1 MDNNTLIRPKLWQPA
16 GTRAHVPYNANAELV
31 DPFKLGILDMLA
43 GRDRGY
49 NSEGVILTQTVDGR
63 SLNEIWDEFQRTLDM
78 NNQTRTAL
86 VNALTFNVSQ
96 PIEDVPQISGDDFE
110 EASEYGEPKGIT
122 GGNYFSIGYDFKW
135 YDLAIRYTWK
145 YLAEASAAQV
155 ESLNN
160 MAIEADN
167 RLVFVKV
174 LRAIFNNVNRTAN
187 IRSQSVTVYP
197 FYNNDGT
204 VPPRYKNTTHAGTHT
219 HYLASGAGT
228 VDSGDLDDMETH
240 LVHHG
245 YGRQNGSTLIL
256 LANRAQVATIRT
268 FRVATGS
275 AFDFVPVV
283 GLPPWLLPTNT
294 GGVVGQSPPSQVAG
308 LAVTGQYGPWLVV
321 EEDYIPAGYMVG
333 LATGGENNATN
344 PVGVREHQNAG
355 LRGLQ
360 LVKGRDGDYPLIDSF
375 YRRGFG
381 TGVRHRGAGVVM
393 QVTAGAFAIPA
404 DYA

>member
-1 MDNNTLIRPKLWQPA
+1 MNNTLIRPKLWQPI
-16 GTRAHVPYNANAELV
+16 GTKAHTAHDANAELV
-31 DPFKLGILDMLA
+31 DGDLLGILSKLA

-78 NNQTRTAL
+78 NNQSRTAL
-86 VNALTFNVSQ
+86 VNALTFNVQQ

-122 GGNYFSIGYDFKW
+122 GGSYFSIGYDFKW

-145 YLAEASAAQV
+145 YLAEATAAQV

-187 IRSQSVTVYP
+187 IRQQSVTVYP

-219 HYLASGAGT
+219 HYLASGAAT
-228 VDSGDLDDMETH
+228 VDPGDLADMEEH

-245 YGRQNGSTLIL
+245 YGRQNGSTLVL
-256 LANRAQVATIRT
+256 LCNRAQVTTIRT
-268 FRVATGS
+268 FRVATGA

-283 GLPPWLLPTNT
+283 GSPPWLLPTNT
-294 GGVVGQSPPSQVAG
+294 GGVVGQTPPSQVQG
-308 LAVTGQYGPWLVV
+308 LPVAGQYGPWLIV

-344 PVGVREHQNAG
+344 PVGIREHQNTG

-393 QVTAGAFAIPA
+393 QITAGAFTIPA
-404 DYA
+404 DYV

>member
-1 MDNNTLIRPKLWQPA
+1 MTDLLTRTLWQPA
-16 GTRAHVPYNANAELV
+16 ATRVHTPNDANAELV
-31 DPFKLGILDMLA
+31 EPSLVGIIEMLS

-63 SLNEIWDEFQRTLDM
+63 SLNEIWDEFQRTLEL
-78 NNQTRTAL
+78 NNASRTAL
-86 VNALTFNVSQ
+86 VNALTFNVQQ

-145 YLAEASAAQV
+145 YLAEATAAQV

-187 IRSQSVTVYP
+187 IRQQSVTVYP

-204 VPPRYKNTTHAGTHT
+204 VPPKYKNNTHSGTHT
-219 HYLASGAGT
+219 HYLASGAAT
-228 VDSGDLDDMETH
+228 VDSGDLDEMETH

-256 LANRAQVATIRT
+256 LCNRAQIATIRT

-275 AFDFVPVV
+275 AYDFVPTV
-283 GLPPWLLPTNT
+283 GSPPWLLPTNT
-294 GGVVGQSPPSQVAG
+294 GGVVGSTPPAQVSG
-308 LAVTGQYGPWLVV
+308 LTVVGQYGPWLIV
-321 EEDYIPAGYMVG
+321 EEDYIPPGYMVG
-333 LATGGENNATN
+333 LATGGEQNATN
-344 PVGVREHQNAG
+344 PVGVREHQNTG

-360 LVKGRDGDYPLIDSF
+360 LVKGRDSDYPLIDSF

-393 QVTAGAFAIPA
+393 QITAGAFTIPA
-404 DYA
+404 DYV

>member
-1 MDNNTLIRPKLWQPA
+1 VTDLLTPTLWQPA
-16 GTRAHVPYNANAELV
+16 GTRARKSYSASAELV
-31 DPFKLGILDMLA
+31 DPLKLGILDMLA

-63 SLNEIWDEFQRTLDM
+63 SLNEIWDEFQRTLQM
-78 NNQTRTAL
+78 NNTSRTAL
-86 VNALTFNVSQ
+86 VNALTFNVQQ

-122 GGNYFSIGYDFKW
+122 GGAYFSIGYDFKW

-145 YLAEASAAQV
+145 YLAEATAAQV

-187 IRSQSVTVYP
+187 IRQQSVTVYP

-204 VPPRYKNTTHAGTHT
+204 VPPRYKNYTHAGTHT
-219 HYLASGAGT
+219 HYLASGATT

-256 LANRAQVATIRT
+256 LANRAQTATMRT

-283 GLPPWLLPTNT
+283 GSPPWLLPTNT
-294 GGVVGQSPPSQVAG
+294 GGVVGQSPPAQVAG
-308 LAVTGQYGPWLVV
+308 LTVVGQYGPWLVV
-321 EEDYIPAGYMVG
+321 EEDYIPPGYMVG

-344 PVGVREHQNAG
+344 PVGVREHQNTG

-393 QVTAGAFAIPA
+393 QITAGSFAIPA
-404 DYA
+404 DYV